1 MAGGSAASLSAVVAR
16 LERALAAAL
25 GRDVGSA
32 AALGAPLDIEHL
44 TGRLEQLV
52 TFLPN
57 AGHHEQAADAPASKP
72 VMLAPAVVATAAAP
86 AAAAAAPAPVD
97 NSAAEK
103 AAAEKA
109 AAEKAA
115 AEKAAADKAKAD
127 AAAAEKAKADAAAAE
142 KAKADAAAA
151 EKAKADAAAAE
162 KAKADAAAKAAADE
176 KAKADAAAVAA
187 AAASKPAPV
196 AAAAAAP
203 GGATVPASSSAASAP
218 VGQFY
223 SYEQLKG
230 TKIDGVNWAE
240 REQRLSDDEFA
251 TVFKM
256 TRPEFVRALATDIDL
271 ARVHQ
276 AATRTSAGCSRWMCA
291 VGGCRWVGAQPDA
304 SEGADAVSLRLR
316 CFGVACFC
324 NFRTLLL
331 AGSARR
337 RRRPWACSKQAAD
350 ASFPKSCLCAT
361 AGVVFSPARHGSAL
375 SHACQLCPRRRS
387 RTLPFHD
394 SCSLFHACTWLMAKR
409 EWKTGRAELLCPSN
423 NHDG

>member
-1 MAGGSAASLSAVVAR
+1 MAGGSAASLSAVVSR

-115 AEKAAADKAKAD
+115 AEKA
-127 AAAAEKAKADAAAAE
+127 
-142 KAKADAAAA
+142 KADAAAA

-176 KAKADAAAVAA
+176 KAKADAAAAA
-187 AAASKPAPV
+187 AAASKPAAAPV
-196 AAAAAAP
+196 AAAASAP
-203 GGATVPASSSAASAP
+203 GGATVPASSSAASAVAGALSGP
-218 VGQFY
+218 TY

-240 REQRLSDDEFA
+240 REQRLSDEEFA
-251 TVFKM
+251 AVFKM
-256 TRPEFVRALATDIDL
+256 ARPEFVRAAQSSAVHTCGH
-271 ARVHQ
+271 ARRRMPRPRV
-276 AATRTSAGCSRWMCA
+276 RSAGGARHAGHGQRLTLHRFAFGCCSLSDYRTRW
-291 VGGCRWVGAQPDA
+291 P
-304 SEGADAVSLRLR
+304 
-316 CFGVACFC
+316 
-324 NFRTLLL
+324 

-337 RRRPWACSKQAAD
+337 RRRPSDCSKRKRSRFALSRKLACAAAAAGLLLSPCAAD
-350 ASFPKSCLCAT
+350 PPLLT
-361 AGVVFSPARHGSAL
+361 L
-375 SHACQLCPRRRS
+375 SQR
-387 RTLPFHD
+387 
-394 SCSLFHACTWLMAKR
+394 
-409 EWKTGRAELLCPSN
+409 CPSSSISHMRPFQFSFSCVCRRKN
-423 NHDG
+423 CGGAGGVCSNDRS

>member
-1 MAGGSAASLSAVVAR
+1 VAGGSAASLSAVVSR

-115 AEKAAADKAKAD
+115 AEKA
-127 AAAAEKAKADAAAAE
+127 
-142 KAKADAAAA
+142 KADAAAA

-176 KAKADAAAVAA
+176 KAKADAAAAA
-187 AAASKPAPV
+187 AAASKPAAAPV
-196 AAAAAAP
+196 AAAASAP
-203 GGATVPASSSAASAP
+203 GGATVPASSSAASAAAP
-218 VGQFY
+218 AGPTY

-240 REQRLSDDEFA
+240 REQRLSDEEFA

-256 TRPEFVRALATDIDL
+256 TRPEFVRAAQRSAVHTAA
-271 ARVHQ
+271 ARSPQ
-276 AATRTSAGCSRWMCA
+276 PNLT
-291 VGGCRWVGAQPDA
+291 AQTLMI
-304 SEGADAVSLRLR
+304 SRLR
-316 CFGVACFC
+316 
-324 NFRTLLL
+324 
-331 AGSARR
+331 SAR
-337 RRRPWACSKQAAD
+337 
-350 ASFPKSCLCAT
+350 ASP
-361 AGVVFSPARHGSAL
+361 
-375 SHACQLCPRRRS
+375 
-387 RTLPFHD
+387 
-394 SCSLFHACTWLMAKR
+394 
-409 EWKTGRAELLCPSN
+409 
-423 NHDG
+423 